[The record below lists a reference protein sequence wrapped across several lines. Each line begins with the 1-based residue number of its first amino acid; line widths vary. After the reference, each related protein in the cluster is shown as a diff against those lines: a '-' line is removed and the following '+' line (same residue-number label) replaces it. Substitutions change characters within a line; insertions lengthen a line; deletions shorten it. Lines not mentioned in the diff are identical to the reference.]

1 MKSHP
6 FFQRRHYQ
14 AVAEVL
20 LEHDQFPTTVI
31 HSLCKMF
38 HADNPNFDEARF
50 LKAAGRDN
58 MDDED

>member
-1 MKSHP
+1 
-6 FFQRRHYQ
+6 
-14 AVAEVL
+14 VL